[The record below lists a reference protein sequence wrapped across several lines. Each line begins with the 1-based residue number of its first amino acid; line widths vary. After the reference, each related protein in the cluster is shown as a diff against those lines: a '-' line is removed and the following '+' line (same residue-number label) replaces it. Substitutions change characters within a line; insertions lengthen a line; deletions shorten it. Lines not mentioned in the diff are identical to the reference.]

1 MQDDFKDSLS
11 EMKVEFKEYVEN
23 RIDLVKLHVVEK
35 LSKITAGFAV
45 KMGVLYLLFFA
56 LTFLSLAMAFFLG
69 SLLDSN
75 TLGFLAVAM
84 LYLMVAL
91 IFYAMRRKLVEKP
104 IIKNYINLFFPNFDD
119 HEEQK

>member
-1 MQDDFKDSLS
+1 MQDDFKENLS
-11 EMKVEFKEYVEN
+11 EMKEEFKEYVEN

-69 SLLDSN
+69 SLLESN

-84 LYLMVAL
+84 LYLVVA
-91 IFYAMRRKLVEKP
+91 IVFYAMRHQLVEKP
-104 IIKNYINLFFPNFDD
+104 IIKNYIHLFFPNFDD
-119 HEEQK
+119 HEE